1 MTEKELRKLG
11 RHDLLELLVEQSRE
25 AARLDAALQ
34 EKEEEFRKAL
44 EGNERL
50 KEKLNEKDELI
61 EKLKGRLDQK
71 DAEMAQR
78 AAGIEETMERLKAR
92 LDEKDACMAEE
103 AARME
108 ETFRRLK
115 EKLNDKDALIEKLRS
130 RLDSREAKIE
140 ALEAEAARLRSEG
153 WKELQESNLPAE
165 LLARLKALM

>member
-34 EKEEEFRKAL
+34 EKEEEFRKAS
-44 EGNERL
+44 EGNE
-50 KEKLNEKDELI
+50 
-61 EKLKGRLDQK
+61 
-71 DAEMAQR
+71 
-78 AAGIEETMERLKAR
+78 
-92 LDEKDACMAEE
+92 
-103 AARME
+103 
-108 ETFRRLK
+108 RLK
-115 EKLNDKDALIEKLRS
+115 EKLNDKDALIETLRS

-165 LLARLKALM
+165 LLTRLKALM

>member
-34 EKEEEFRKAL
+34 EKEEEFRKAS

-78 AAGIEETMERLKAR
+78 AAGIEETME
-92 LDEKDACMAEE
+92 
-103 AARME
+103 
-108 ETFRRLK
+108 
-115 EKLNDKDALIEKLRS
+115 
-130 RLDSREAKIE
+130 AKIE

-165 LLARLKALM
+165 LLTRLKALM